1 MKPVGSMMKPEPSEL
16 TWRGRGRPGP
26 RKSLNRS
33 DSGEPGGR
41 LGRPDT
47 LAAGFSVWL
56 VAMLTTVGRSC
67 AERSAKLAGA
77 PRTGTGCGATVVTGL
92 AAGAASADRGRI
104 AARRML
110 AGL

>member
-1 MKPVGSMMKPEPSEL
+1 
-16 TWRGRGRPGP
+16 
-26 RKSLNRS
+26 
-33 DSGEPGGR
+33 
-41 LGRPDT
+41 GRPDT

-77 PRTGTGCGATVVTGL
+77 PRTGTGCGATVVTGF

-110 AGL
+110 AGLSQRACMTGGTSRSRTIGRGDSPYAGQK